1 MPLDR
6 PPPAALRFLE
16 TPLGGGPSPR
26 RSSSSDQPQLKRRL
40 SEVLKYCTE
49 TAGQMS
55 ARTPRLVPIGERA
68 G

>member
-6 PPPAALRFLE
+6 VPPAAIRFLE
-16 TPLGGGPSPR
+16 APLGGGPYPR

-55 ARTPRLVPIGERA
+55 ARTPRLGVCE
-68 G
+68 

>member
-6 PPPAALRFLE
+6 VPTPAALRFWE
-16 TPLGGGPSPR
+16 APLGGGPHPR
-26 RSSSSDQPQLKRRL
+26 RSSSSDQPQLKRHL

-55 ARTPRLVPIGERA
+55 ARTPRLGVCE
-68 G
+68 